1 MVVAEGVRSARR
13 TVRPSAARF
22 FTGSAGWQLGKV
34 GGTMV
39 SKRLGGFV
47 GSLATCAIVVA
58 CGGGGADDPGAFPEA
73 PTNGGTFT
81 PPAGSG
87 PSNGPFGGGSTP
99 PGGGGV
105 NNECASVKAQ
115 AEKLPLE
122 MIVVLDKSGS
132 MCEYTSGT
140 NPRDCNNASSK
151 WKVVTKALETF
162 FRSFESTDITV
173 SLIAFPNG
181 NECSASSYQTPIER
195 QKLPLG
201 ADALVTRMNGLSPNG
216 STPTTPAAQ
225 GAVNYAK
232 TVETAQAGKG
242 KTVIVFA
249 TDGYP
254 QDCSGNSIDAAGNVL
269 ATVST
274 TIKSYVIGVGG
285 LLQDLDRL
293 AAKGGTTKAILV
305 STADTAK
312 AATDL
317 TAALSQIRGASL
329 SCEYAVPAPPA
340 GQTLD
345 VNKVNVQFTLQGG
358 QPETLPYSAD
368 CSNAKG
374 WRYDNATAPTKIQ
387 LCQNA
392 CDNVKSVAGTTAKLD
407 VVLGCK
413 TEGGTPR

>member
-1 MVVAEGVRSARR
+1 
-13 TVRPSAARF
+13 
-22 FTGSAGWQLGKV
+22 
-34 GGTMV
+34 MV
-39 SKRLGGFV
+39 SKRLTGLV
-47 GSLATCAIVVA
+47 GSLAACAIVVA
-58 CGGGGADDPGAFPEA
+58 CGGGGTDDPGAFPEA
-73 PTNGGTFT
+73 SNTGNGTVK
-81 PPAGSG
+81 PPAGNG
-87 PSNGPFGGGSTP
+87 NNNGPFGGGTTP
-99 PGGGGV
+99 PTGPGV

-140 NPRDCNNASSK
+140 NPRDCNNPASK

-162 FRSFESTDITV
+162 FRSFESAEITV

-181 NECSASSYQTPIER
+181 NECSVSTYETPIER

-201 ADALVTRMNGLSPNG
+201 ADALVTKMNGLSPNG
-216 STPTTPAAQ
+216 STPTTQAAQ
-225 GAVNYAK
+225 GAVNYAR
-232 TVETAQAGKG
+232 TVETALAGKG
-242 KTVIVFA
+242 KTVIVLA

-254 QDCSGNSIDAAGNVL
+254 QDCNGNSIAAAGNVV
-269 ATVST
+269 ATVAS

-285 LLQDLDRL
+285 LLQDLDQL
-293 AAKGGTTKAILV
+293 AAKGGTNKAILV
-305 STADTAK
+305 STADTNK

-317 TAALSQIRGASL
+317 TLALSQIRGASL
-329 SCEYAVPAPPA
+329 SCEYAVPAAPA

-368 CSNAKG
+368 CSNPKG
-374 WRYDNATAPTKIQ
+374 WRYDNATTPTKIQ